1 MSYIIGQNKNE
12 HHILKSRDII
22 YSISSFLDITDKH
35 NLMLSKKEIYGL
47 KNILL
52 KNHNKKA
59 CIITRFFRKAL
70 FIFNKLN
77 LITELDKKSRFGDR
91 PLISTTKTLAL
102 YYFKYYD
109 KKYIKP
115 WFVNASNFHHEISIL
130 IDENIINPSKYDL
143 FRLHI
148 KIKSFD
154 IINLIGW

>member
-1 MSYIIGQNKNE
+1 MSYVNE
-12 HHILKSRDII
+12 HCILKSRDII
-22 YSISSFLDITDKH
+22 YSISSFLNITDKY
-35 NLMLSKKEIYGL
+35 NLMLVKKEIYDL

-52 KNHNKKA
+52 KNNNKKA

-70 FIFNKLN
+70 FIFNKIK

-115 WFVNASNFHHEISIL
+115 WFVNASNFHQEISIL

-143 FRLHI
+143 FRLH
-148 KIKSFD
+148 KNIKSFE
-154 IINLIGW
+154 IINCIGW

>member
-1 MSYIIGQNKNE
+1 MSCTNE

-22 YSISSFLDITDKH
+22 YSISSFLHFTDKY
-35 NLMLSKKEIYGL
+35 NLMLSKKEIYDL

-52 KNHNKKA
+52 KNDNKKA
-59 CIITRFFRKAL
+59 CIITRFFRKSL
-70 FIFNKLN
+70 FIFNKIK
-77 LITELDKKSRFGDR
+77 LINELDKKFCFGDR
-91 PLISTTKTLAL
+91 PLINTTKTLAL

-115 WFVNASNFHHEISIL
+115 WFVVASTFDNEISML
-130 IDENIINPSKYDL
+130 IDKNITHPSKYDL

-148 KIKSFD
+148 NIKSFD

>member
-1 MSYIIGQNKNE
+1 MSYVNE

-22 YSISSFLDITDKH
+22 YSISSFLNITDKY
-35 NLMLSKKEIYGL
+35 NLMLGKKEIYDL

-52 KNHNKKA
+52 KNNNKKA

-70 FIFNKLN
+70 FIFNKIK
-77 LITELDKKSRFGDR
+77 LITEFDKKSRFGDR

-115 WFVNASNFHHEISIL
+115 WFDNASTFNHEISIL
-130 IDENIINPSKYDL
+130 IDKNIINPSKYDL

-148 KIKSFD
+148 NIKSFE
-154 IINLIGW
+154 IINCIGW